1 MFEKK
6 SNSFVED
13 LKLISNILKC
23 KIQEV
28 SKNKDKIMQLE
39 RLEEIYSKS
48 SEDFEMIKFCLD
60 DIIDADKKAFLQ
72 FSGNVTQFKPTATM
86 IM

>member
-1 MFEKK
+1 LYEKK

-13 LKLISNILKC
+13 QKLISNILKC

-28 SKNKDKIMQLE
+28 GKNKHKIKQLE

-48 SEDFEMIKFCLD
+48 NEDFEMIKFCLD
-60 DIIDADKKAFLQ
+60 DINDADKKEIL
-72 FSGNVTQFKPTATM
+72 
-86 IM
+86 IL